1 MVVLINELI
10 KVVVLAMLLSCLQHV
25 KALTEEMQEL
35 ANQLHATC
43 VEETGASES
52 TFKSHIFALNDKIP
66 RISDAISDA
75 RKGVFDEAES
85 FKCYIK
91 CLLSQMAIIDDDGV
105 IDVDAM
111 VAVMPEEMQEKSEP
125 IIRKCG
131 SVKGANA
138 CDSAW
143 LTHKCYYKE
152 GPEDY
157 FLI

>member
-1 MVVLINELI
+1 MNNALIFAF
-10 KVVVLAMLLSCLQHV
+10 LALFIPSIMSLS
-25 KALTEEMQEL
+25 EEMQEL
-35 ANQLHATC
+35 ANQLHTTC
-43 VEETGASES
+43 IGETGAAE
-52 TFKSHIFALNDKIP
+52 
-66 RISDAISDA
+66 DAITNA
-75 RKGVFDEAES
+75 RKGDFSEADS

-91 CLLSQMAIIDDDGV
+91 CLLSQMAIIDDDDGT

-111 VAVMPEEMQEKSEP
+111 VAVLPEEIQEATEP

-131 SVKGANA
+131 SIIGANP

-152 GPEDY
+152 GPEHY

>member
-1 MVVLINELI
+1 MLVSTNKMI

-43 VEETGASES
+43 VEETGTAE
-52 TFKSHIFALNDKIP
+52 N
-66 RISDAISDA
+66 AISDA
-75 RKGVFDEAES
+75 RKGIFDEAES

-111 VAVMPEEMQEKSEP
+111 VAVMPEDLQEKSEP

-131 SVKGANA
+131 SIKGANA

>member
-43 VEETGASES
+43 VEETGASE
-52 TFKSHIFALNDKIP
+52 N
-66 RISDAISDA
+66 AISDA